1 MSLKIDIADRLKNLP
16 PYLFAELDR
25 LKKEA
30 LSKGKDLI
38 DFGVG
43 DPDTPTPTHI
53 IERLYEAAKDPK
65 NHKYA
70 TNLGL
75 DELRQ
80 AITKWYNNRFGVKLD
95 PQTEVLPLIG
105 SKEGISHI
113 PLAFLNPGDVALV
126 PDPCYPPY
134 KSGTILAGGV
144 PYLMP
149 LLKENNF
156 LPVFKDIDYQVA
168 RRAKLMFINYPNN
181 PTTATANKEFFE
193 ETVKFA
199 ETNNIIVCHDAAY
212 SEITFNNYK
221 PMSFLEIEGAKE
233 VGIEF
238 HSLSKTYNMT
248 GWRIGFAL
256 GNKEVIEN
264 LAQVKSH
271 IDSGIFQA
279 VQFASII
286 ALSNIDHLTEL
297 LSTYKERRDILV
309 EGLNAIGWKVD
320 KPKATFYV
328 WAPVPPGYTSMELSK
343 TLLDKCGVVTTP
355 GIGFGQNGEGF
366 VRFALTVEAER
377 IEEALERI
385 KTLHG

>member
-1 MSLKIDIADRLKNLP
+1 
-16 PYLFAELDR
+16 
-25 LKKEA
+25 
-30 LSKGKDLI
+30 
-38 DFGVG
+38 
-43 DPDTPTPTHI
+43 
-53 IERLYEAAKDPK
+53 
-65 NHKYA
+65 
-70 TNLGL
+70 
-75 DELRQ
+75 
-80 AITKWYNNRFGVKLD
+80 
-95 PQTEVLPLIG
+95 
-105 SKEGISHI
+105 
-113 PLAFLNPGDVALV
+113 
-126 PDPCYPPY
+126 
-134 KSGTILAGGV
+134 
-144 PYLMP
+144 MP